1 MSANETPPGD
11 EPATPRRADEPGD
24 EPAAAHGGAHEPGHA
39 ATPAESA
46 APPPGT
52 GRRRLSPRTRGAR
65 IALAAILLAGLTSG
79 LMLENWSDNQSSH
92 YDLIRALD
100 AGRTTIDNGPYPTKD
115 RAYYKGHWYSA
126 RAPGL
131 AIFSL
136 PFYETLTALQGPRVA
151 RSSPALRGEDEMI
164 DFVGWWGSVLPAFVL
179 MLLLWRVAEAFEPG
193 YGAASAVAAGLGTL
207 LLPFSTLLF
216 SHVFTAMLGFAAF
229 AVMLRERAGP
239 PRPLLI
245 LAAGLLMG
253 YAISSEYP
261 LAFVAVVLGLF
272 LISRRDALTAPLLA
286 RRIGAYAL
294 GGIVGIVP
302 LLLYN
307 HAAFHSWTHL
317 AYSNI
322 PQQQKGFFGISAP
335 SLPVLATLLFDSR
348 GLLTLSPVL
357 ILGGVG
363 TWLLYRRGRRAEAL
377 TITGICLC
385 FAIYNSGYYLPYGGG
400 APGPRFLI
408 TAIPFLAC
416 PLGLA
421 FKRFPGPAVALAG
434 VSVVTMLVATVTHP
448 LVGYENETVVWT
460 RLLSK
465 GEFQPTL
472 LNAFSVGQLHV
483 GVSGWGGILPVLA
496 AAAGGLCLA
505 ALATPRLRAG
515 AGTALTGAAALLAWA
530 LFAWLGP
537 TKLGLDHRGLLDIK
551 GAGDATALNL
561 TLHNG
566 ARYPLS
572 RLALYATLGGAL
584 GLGAWLLRRPSGEG
598 SAVEDSTEPPPV
610 VAG

>member
-1 MSANETPPGD
+1 MQAGEAPSATSTAAEGETAPQPG
-11 EPATPRRADEPGD
+11 ASRARRG
-24 EPAAAHGGAHEPGHA
+24 
-39 ATPAESA
+39 
-46 APPPGT
+46 
-52 GRRRLSPRTRGAR
+52 LLPRTRPGR
-65 IALAAILLAGLTSG
+65 LALLAILFAGLTSG
-79 LMLENWSDNQSSH
+79 LMLQNWSDNQSSH
-92 YDLIRALD
+92 YDLIRAID
-100 AGRTTIDNGPYPTKD
+100 AGRTTIDTGPYPTKD
-115 RAYYKGHWYSA
+115 RAFYRGHWYSA

-136 PFYETLTALQGPRVA
+136 PFYETINALQAPKVA

-179 MLLLWRVAEAFEPG
+179 MLLVWRVAEAFEPG
-193 YGAASAVAAGLGTL
+193 YGAAAAVTAGLGTL
-207 LLPFSTLLF
+207 LMPFSTMLF
-216 SHVFTAMLGFAAF
+216 SHVFSATLGFAAF
-229 AVMLRERAGP
+229 AIMLRERAGP
-239 PRPLLI
+239 PRPLL
-245 LAAGLLMG
+245 LGAAGLAIG

-272 LISRRDALTAPLLA
+272 MLSRADALTPRLLTA
-286 RRIGAYAL
+286 RTGAYVL
-294 GGIVGIVP
+294 GAIVGIVP

-335 SLPVLATLLFDSR
+335 SLPVLATLLLDSR

-357 ILGGVG
+357 LLGGLG

-385 FAIYNSGYYLPYGGG
+385 FLIYNSGYYLPYGGG

-408 TAIPFLAC
+408 TMIPFLAC

-421 FKRFPGPAVALAG
+421 FKRWPGPAVALAG
-434 VSVVTMLVATVTHP
+434 TSVATMLIATITHP
-448 LVGYENETVVWT
+448 LVGYENETVVWA

-465 GEFQPTL
+465 GEFQPTVM
-472 LNAFSVGQLHV
+472 NALSIGQLRV
-483 GVSGWGGILPVLA
+483 GVSGWGGILPVLLI
-496 AAAGGLCLA
+496 AAGALCLA
-505 ALATPRLRAG
+505 ALATPRLRG
-515 AGTALTGAAALLAWA
+515 GTATAISGAAALAVWV

-572 RLALYATLGGAL
+572 RLAVYGGLAGAL
-584 GLGAWLLRRPSGEG
+584 ALGAWLLRRPSDR
-598 SAVEDSTEPPPV
+598 SDASLRDSSQQAAPAVV
-610 VAG
+610 